1 VGAGEV
7 AIDLHAVAEVSAAYR
22 RALAEQP
29 PSSEP

>member
-7 AIDLHAVAEVSAAYR
+7 AIDLHVVAEVSAAYR